1 MNNIESLEL
10 KISKFL
16 RVGVL
21 LAAVFMFIGWMMQ
34 FKLTANPFFSFSI
47 YDQIP
52 FTDLLQHHL
61 YRKNWGALISYLGL
75 IILISLPVIRV
86 ALTGFLFLRQKEFI
100 LAGIAFLVLFGL
112 VISFVFGF
120 EH

>member
-1 MNNIESLEL
+1 MNEIESLEL

-21 LAAVFMFIGWMMQ
+21 VAAAFMFVGWMMQ
-34 FKLTANPFFSFSI
+34 FKLTANPFFNFST

-52 FTDLLQHHL
+52 FVDMIQHHIM
-61 YRKNWGALISYLGL
+61 RKNYGALISYTGL
-75 IILISLPVIRV
+75 IVLISLPLIRV
-86 ALTGFLFLRQKEFI
+86 ALTGFLFLKQKEFI
-100 LAGIAFLVLFGL
+100 LAGVAFLVLFGL
-112 VISFVFGF
+112 IISFVFGF